1 MKCPSCNNK
10 KSSVTNSRLSKLGNI
25 RRRREC
31 AKCGER
37 FTTYELDI
45 LDFMI
50 YLEDKMDV
58 ATFSTLEKSLLED
71 FPISR
76 IDDRIIQ
83 GTENLKN
90 HRLLREKNLQQS

>member
-1 MKCPSCNNK
+1 
-10 KSSVTNSRLSKLGNI
+10 VTNSRLSKLGNI

-31 AKCGER
+31 SKCGER

-50 YLEDKMDV
+50 YLEDKMDA

>member
-31 AKCGER
+31 SKCGER
-37 FTTYELDI
+37 FTTYEMDMM
-45 LDFMI
+45 DFMI
-50 YLEDKMDV
+50 YLENKLDSS
-58 ATFSTLEKSLLED
+58 TFAMLELSLLED
-71 FPISR
+71 FPMR
-76 IDDRIIQ
+76 DMEDRIIQ